1 MKKIVNRLLGIGLSM
16 ALLLISAGC
25 SPENS
30 AGSSPKNEAC
40 DKPVIYLYPTQ
51 TEQVNV
57 KLNFS
62 GKLNCTYPQY
72 SANGWSVTAHPDGTL
87 TGSGGKQYSYLYWEG
102 TGDIQPDFSSGFVV
116 KGSDTAAFLQEKLAS
131 LGLTPREYNEFIVYW
146 LPKMQDNTYNLISFQ
161 GTNYTDAAKLT
172 VTPKPDSILRV
183 YMAYK
188 SLKAVVTVPKQTLPS
203 FARKG
208 FTVVEWGGM
217 EVSD

>member
-1 MKKIVNRLLGIGLSM
+1 MKRIVYRLLGIGLSM

-25 SPENS
+25 SSENHTV
-30 AGSSPKNEAC
+30 K
-40 DKPVIYLYPTQ
+40 KPVIYLYPTQ

-57 KLNFS
+57 KLDFAGS
-62 GKLNCTYPQY
+62 LTCTYPQY
-72 SANGWSVTAHPDGTL
+72 SANGWNVTAHPDGTL
-87 TGSGGKQYSYLYWEG
+87 TGSDGKQYSYLYWEG
-102 TGDIQPDFSSGFVV
+102 AGGVQPDFSSGFVI
-116 KGSDTAAFLQEKLAS
+116 KGSDTAAFLQEKLSA

-161 GTNYTDAAKLT
+161 GSSYTNAAKLT

-188 SLKAVVTVPKQTLPS
+188 PLKAAVSVPEQTLPS
-203 FARKG
+203 FERKG

-217 EVSD
+217 EVPD